1 MLSAETVRL
10 LVRCRES
17 TTVRTSQWMSGTCIR
32 VLWAFIDKICGRCL
46 QGLELH
52 VTDRYQFV
60 QLVSTRVRRYVT
72 TLCSG
77 PGVCEE
83 MRAESEG
90 VLQRF
95 LLYRDILCN
104 SKWDGGWIE

>member
-1 MLSAETVRL
+1 MK
-10 LVRCRES
+10 
-17 TTVRTSQWMSGTCIR
+17 TSHGMSGSCIR

-60 QLVSTRVRRYVT
+60 QLVSTRVRIYVT

-77 PGVCEE
+77 PEVCEE
-83 MRAESEG
+83 TRAESEG
-90 VLQRF
+90 VLQRL
-95 LLYRDILCN
+95 LLYRDIICN
-104 SKWDGGWIE
+104 SKWDSGWNK